1 MTRHVL
7 NSVINVDLDVKNVVN
22 DFNTRLKQRRKD
34 RLDVEMPKTTSNDVT
49 RPVVKSVV
57 IGQVGVG
64 HVMTVSR
71 RVVNS
76 VIKVK
81 FDFDRSFRRSN
92 DVLTRQ

>member
-1 MTRHVL
+1 
-7 NSVINVDLDVKNVVN
+7 VK
-22 DFNTRLKQRRKD
+22 
-34 RLDVEMPKTTSNDVT
+34 

-57 IGQVGVG
+57 SGQVGVG

-81 FDFDRSFRRSN
+81 FNFDRSFRRSN